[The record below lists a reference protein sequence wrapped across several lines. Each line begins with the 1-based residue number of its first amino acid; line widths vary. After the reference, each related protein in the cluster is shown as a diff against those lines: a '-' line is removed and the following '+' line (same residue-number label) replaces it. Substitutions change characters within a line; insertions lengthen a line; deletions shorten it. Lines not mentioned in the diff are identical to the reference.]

1 VRNLKRHPGSEV
13 GALEVKWGGVWLDA
27 KFDST
32 QFKKVHQSEFVCKS
46 YDRFIEARPGYGC
59 VRRNMTRNQ
68 NRVRQKLAVCDGK
81 D

>member
-1 VRNLKRHPGSEV
+1 MDV
-13 GALEVKWGGVWLDA
+13 

-32 QFKKVHQSEFVCKS
+32 QFKKVAQSEFVSKS
-46 YDRFIEARPGYGC
+46 YDRSTKAHPDYDSG
-59 VRRNMTRNQ
+59 RRNMTRNR